1 MHYADHVAKE
11 WDNSIQLTHY
21 LVNWK
26 KTHEPIQ
33 RHTDKMLGKAKKKNT
48 NKIAEA
54 NENNKGNCS
63 YWNEKQQSHMTALAN

>member
-11 WDNSIQLTHY
+11 WDNKIQLTHY
-21 LVNWK
+21 LVTWK
-26 KTHEPIQ
+26 KKKNMESIP
-33 RHTDKMLGKAKKKNT
+33 RHTYKMKGKKNT
-48 NKIAEA
+48 NKTAEA